1 MARSQAMDEWKG
13 ALPDS
18 RHGGFQIL
26 DKESKEPILYHP
38 IPGAKNTGR
47 MVREQNAGR
56 DGLLKNRPRSICA
69 GSYTQK
75 KAPSSFEDGASKN
88 LQFLYQAFITFP
100 SCVHNISIANSYDL
114 TLSQPPQHGS

>member
-56 DGLLKNRPRSICA
+56 ERAAEKSPSFHLA
-69 GSYTQK
+69 GSHTQK
-75 KAPSSFEDGASKN
+75 KLRPLSKTELPRIYN
-88 LQFLYQAFITFP
+88 FYIRR
-100 SCVHNISIANSYDL
+100 S
-114 TLSQPPQHGS
+114 

>member
-56 DGLLKNRPRSICA
+56 ERAAEKMPSFHLCRQSYKKKLRPLSKTELPRIYNFYIRRS
-69 GSYTQK
+69 
-75 KAPSSFEDGASKN
+75 
-88 LQFLYQAFITFP
+88 
-100 SCVHNISIANSYDL
+100 
-114 TLSQPPQHGS
+114 

>member
-1 MARSQAMDEWKG
+1 MARSHAMDDGKE

-56 DGLLKNRPRSICA
+56 ERAAEKMPSFHLCRQ
-69 GSYTQK
+69 SYTK

-100 SCVHNISIANSYDL
+100 SCVHNISIANSYDV
-114 TLSQPPQHGS
+114 TLSHLHSCGS

>member
-1 MARSQAMDEWKG
+1 MARSHAMNGKE

-26 DKESKEPILYHP
+26 HKQVEEPILNHP

-56 DGLLKNRPRSICA
+56 ERAAEKMPSFHLWRQ
-69 GSYTQK
+69 SYTK

-88 LQFLYQAFITFP
+88 LQFLYLACITFP
-100 SCVHNISIANSYDL
+100 
-114 TLSQPPQHGS
+114 